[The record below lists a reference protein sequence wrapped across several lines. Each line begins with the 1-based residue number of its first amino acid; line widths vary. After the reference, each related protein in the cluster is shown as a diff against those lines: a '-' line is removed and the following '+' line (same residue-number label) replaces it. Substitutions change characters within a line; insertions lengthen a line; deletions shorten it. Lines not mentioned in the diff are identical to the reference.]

1 MYPSSNDPAKINQ
14 LREFQLLNNAIKE
27 EIIDLSQQPKN
38 STNSELMINNDVQEL
53 IELIQALHYLEQKQ
67 SSNNKN
73 YDSN

>member
-38 STNSELMINNDVQEL
+38 STNSDLL
-53 IELIQALHYLEQKQ
+53 WALQL
-67 SSNNKN
+67 
-73 YDSN
+73 